1 MINFTLICDPT
12 ISRSNQNKLLFLDTF
27 ECLKS
32 LLFCHYG
39 NYRKKITAI
48 GHGTPIDFFSSSDY
62 EILCS
67 PIKELQI
74 TKIHLHKYRVAQTG
88 KY

>member
-1 MINFTLICDPT
+1 MFKKFTL
-12 ISRSNQNKLLFLDTF
+12 L
-27 ECLKS
+27 S
-32 LLFCHYG
+32 LWQLQ
-39 NYRKKITAI
+39 KKITAI

-67 PIKELQI
+67 PIKEMEI

>member
-1 MINFTLICDPT
+1 MAIAE
-12 ISRSNQNKLLFLDTF
+12 KV
-27 ECLKS
+27 
-32 LLFCHYG
+32 
-39 NYRKKITAI
+39 TAI

-74 TKIHLHKYRVAQTG
+74 TKIHLHKYCRSNRKVLDMCIAETIQL
-88 KY
+88 

>member
-1 MINFTLICDPT
+1 MAIT
-12 ISRSNQNKLLFLDTF
+12 
-27 ECLKS
+27 E
-32 LLFCHYG
+32 
-39 NYRKKITAI
+39 KKITAI
-48 GHGTPIDFFSSSDY
+48 GHGAPIDFFSSSDY

-74 TKIHLHKYRVAQTG
+74 TKIHLHKYCVAQTG

>member
-1 MINFTLICDPT
+1 MAIT
-12 ISRSNQNKLLFLDTF
+12 
-27 ECLKS
+27 E
-32 LLFCHYG
+32 
-39 NYRKKITAI
+39 KKITAI

-74 TKIHLHKYRVAQTG
+74 TKIHLHKYCVAQTG